1 MKGNISDNVV
11 DEKFVDFEID
21 EENIKKIFHFQRNG
35 ECETFAYEENEI
47 MDMNNLVLLLIF
59 VDLLK

>member
-21 EENIKKIFHFQRNG
+21 EENIKKIFNFQPSG
-35 ECETFAYEENEI
+35 ECETFAFEENEI
-47 MDMNNLVLLLIF
+47 MDMNNLVFIEISCHSIN
-59 VDLLK
+59 